1 MLIVND
7 FLAFERGVDDDNVL
21 EKNCM
26 QASIEAKKKIL
37 IGILKPYPKL
47 AVALSG
53 GVDSALLLA
62 EAHDVLQDRLIAVTA
77 RSPIHSQKDIADAVS
92 LCTDLG
98 VPHKIVDT
106 AEMDRADFLANTRQ
120 RCYVCKMIVFGQ
132 LKKVVKEM
140 GIEYLVH
147 GANADDLDDY
157 RPGLRAACE
166 LGVGTPLMDAR
177 LAKQEIR
184 ILAKARALKV
194 WNKPAMACLATRIPY
209 GQRITRR
216 LIEQIRQAEMVLDKI
231 GLKGCRV
238 RHHGTVARIEVPP
251 GHLAQLTSD
260 PLRGRLIAKLRAL
273 GFDHVCVDLEGY
285 VQGSMNRG
293 IATGE

>member
-1 MLIVND
+1 MIVND
-7 FLAFERGVDDDNVL
+7 FLEFGRGVDDGNVL
-21 EKNCM
+21 EKNRM
-26 QASIEAKKKIL
+26 QASIEDKKKIL
-37 IGILKPYPKL
+37 IGILKPYQKL

-62 EAHDVLQDRLIAVTA
+62 EAHDVLHDRLIAVTA
-77 RSPIHSQKDIADAVS
+77 RSPIHSKQDIADAVS
-92 LCTDLG
+92 LCADLG
-98 VPHKIVDT
+98 VSHKIIDT
-106 AEMDRADFLANTRQ
+106 VEMDQADFLANTRQ
-120 RCYVCKMIVFGQ
+120 RCYTCKMIVFGQ

-147 GANADDLDDY
+147 GANADDLNDY

-166 LGVGTPLMDAR
+166 LGVGAPLMDAG
-177 LAKQEIR
+177 LIKKEIR
-184 ILAKARALKV
+184 ILAKARGLKA

-216 LIEQIRQAEMVLDKI
+216 LIEQIRQAEIVLDNI

-238 RHHGTVARIEVPP
+238 RHHGAVARIEVPS
-251 GHLAQLTSD
+251 GQLAQMTSD
-260 PLRGRLIAKLRAL
+260 PLRGQLVAGLRAL

-293 IATGE
+293 IATGK